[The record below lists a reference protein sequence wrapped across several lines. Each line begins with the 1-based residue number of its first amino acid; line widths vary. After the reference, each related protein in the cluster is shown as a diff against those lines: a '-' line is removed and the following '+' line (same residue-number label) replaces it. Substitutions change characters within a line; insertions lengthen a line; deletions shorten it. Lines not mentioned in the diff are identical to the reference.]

1 MSFYWE
7 LRGFYL
13 TSDTFTYKSHFYQ
26 CSKYLSDTSV
36 ITHFVYSSM
45 FAYQFRIISP
55 TLKPMFLIVTENKLK
70 IAF

>member
-1 MSFYWE
+1 MSWLFPSGDQNAGASA
-7 LRGFYL
+7 LFFIFL
-13 TSDTFTYKSHFYQ
+13 
-26 CSKYLSDTSV
+26 

-70 IAF
+70 IAKRGKVVGEG